1 MEDRKWWTLAAVS
14 IATFMLLLDIT
25 IVNVALPKIQSSL
38 HASFSDLQWVV
49 DAYAL
54 TLASVL
60 LVAGSIADL
69 IGRRAVFLVGLGIF
83 SAASL
88 ACGLSGS
95 PLVLTL
101 SRAVQGLGG
110 AMLFAT
116 SLALLAQAFHGRDR
130 GTAFGVWGA
139 TTGIAVAVGPL
150 VGGALTD
157 SLGWESIFLVN
168 VPIGIGAFFMTLAK
182 VGESRDPST
191 AGIDWPGAAAFSAGL
206 FMLVL
211 ALIRGNDEGWG
222 STQIV
227 LLFAGSVVALALFV
241 VIEARTSHPMFDLAL
256 FRKPTFGGA
265 SIVAFVLSA
274 SMFSMFLYLV
284 LYLQDV
290 QGFSPFGTGLRF
302 MPFSLA
308 SFVVAPVAGKLSQRF
323 PTRLFLGGGLA
334 LVGLGLVLMHGVTA
348 TSDWTTLL
356 AGFIVAGAG
365 TGLINPPLASSAI
378 GVVPPRR
385 SGMGSGINTTFRQV
399 GIATGIAGLG
409 AIFQSRVH
417 DKVSAALAHV
427 PGAASHVSQF
437 SHAVTSGATKKA
449 AAAVPPSQR
458 DKLIAVGHDAFING
472 LNHLLVVAA
481 VVAFVG
487 AALAL
492 VLVRQRDFVP
502 SEGEGEQAPPEAAAV
517 AA

>member
-1 MEDRKWWTLAAVS
+1 MHDDRNKWWTLGAVS

-38 HASFSDLQWVV
+38 HASFSDIQWVV

-60 LVAGSIADL
+60 LVSGSVADV
-69 IGRRAVFLVGLGIF
+69 IGRRKVFLTGLTIF

-88 ACGLSGS
+88 ACGLAGS

-101 SRAVQGLGG
+101 SRAIQGFGG

-116 SLALLAQAFHGRDR
+116 SLALLANAFHGADR

-157 SLGWESIFLVN
+157 TLGWESIFLVN
-168 VPIGIGAFFMTLAK
+168 VPIGIGAWFMTMSK
-182 VGESRDPST
+182 VGESRDPSP
-191 AGIDWPGAAAFSAGL
+191 AGIDWPGAVAFSAGL

-211 ALIRGNDEGWG
+211 ALIRGTDDGWG
-222 STQIV
+222 STKIV
-227 LLFAGSVVALALFV
+227 LLFAGSVLALVTFV
-241 VIEARTSHPMFDLAL
+241 LIEMRTEHPMFDLSL
-256 FRKPTFGGA
+256 FRKPTFAGA
-265 SIVAFVLSA
+265 SIVAFALSA

-290 QGFSPFGTGLRF
+290 DGYSPFQAGLRF
-302 MPFSLA
+302 MPFSLM
-308 SFVVAPVAGKLSQRF
+308 SFLVAPVAGKLSQRF
-323 PTRLFLGGGLA
+323 PTRLFLGGGLV
-334 LVGLGLVLMHGVTA
+334 LVGTGLLLMHGLTVASAWTA
-348 TSDWTTLL
+348 LL
-356 AGFIVAGAG
+356 GGFIIAGAG
-365 TGLINPPLASSAI
+365 TGLINPPLASTAI

-399 GIATGIAGLG
+399 GIATGIAALG
-409 AIFQSRVH
+409 AIFLSQVTS
-417 DKVSAALAHV
+417 KVSAGLAGT
-427 PGAASHVSQF
+427 PGAARASQLA
-437 SHAVTSGATKKA
+437 HAIASGATATAVA
-449 AAAVPPSQR
+449 ATPPALRGKVEAVAHS
-458 DKLIAVGHDAFING
+458 AFVSG
-472 LNHLLVVAA
+472 LNTLLVVGA
-481 VVAFVG
+481 VVAFIG
-487 AALAL
+487 ALLAL
-492 VLVRQRDFVP
+492 VLVRQRDFVA
-502 SEGEGEQAPPEAAAV
+502 SQAPEAEPAAA